1 MRAKSLLLLLL
12 SVMLLVAGCDF
23 AGGGGSGGG
32 FSGGGGGG
40 TGGGSEPPQFRQVVV
55 ALSQARDA
63 DERAIIQIA
72 KTTGTASTCYATA
85 ANQYMGAAA
94 SYNAWI
100 SDMVA
105 SIEQGN
111 SITMLDLKSTDLQ
124 RAAAYS
130 AMLRENA
137 ALTLQSDPATFG
149 SVARTISLK
158 ADTQRSLQLCPFV
171 TGLARVAVEA
181 AVGELVSQGLGALVD
196 SFAGD
201 NDQAQRDGMVRQLEE
216 SRWSDLSMVR

>member
-1 MRAKSLLLLLL
+1 MRTKSLLLLLL
-12 SVMLLVAGCDF
+12 SIVVLVAGCDL
-23 AGGGGSGGG
+23 AGGGGGGG
-32 FSGGGGGG
+32 FSGGGGGA

-55 ALSQARDA
+55 ALSQARNA
-63 DERAIIQIA
+63 DEQAIIQIET
-72 KTTGTASTCYATA
+72 TTGTASTCYATA

-111 SITMLDLKSTDLQ
+111 SITVLDLKSMDLQ

-130 AMLRENA
+130 ALLRENA
-137 ALTLQSDPATFG
+137 ALTLQSDSATFG
-149 SVARTISLK
+149 SVVRTISLK
-158 ADTQRSLQLCPFV
+158 ADAQRSLQLCPFV
-171 TGLARVAVEA
+171 TGLARVAAEA
-181 AVGELVSQGLGALVD
+181 AVSELVSRGLGALVD
-196 SFAGD
+196 SLAGD
-201 NDQAQRDGMVRQLEE
+201 NGQAQRDAMIRQLEE

>member
-1 MRAKSLLLLLL
+1 MRTKSLFLLLL

-23 AGGGGSGGG
+23 TGGSGGSG

-55 ALSQARDA
+55 ALSQARNA
-63 DERAIIQIA
+63 DEQAIIQIA
-72 KTTGTASTCYATA
+72 KTTGTGSTCYATA

-105 SIEQGN
+105 SIQQGN
-111 SITMLDLKSTDLQ
+111 SITVLDLKSTDLQ
-124 RAAAYS
+124 RAAAFS
-130 AMLRENA
+130 ALLRKNA
-137 ALTLQSDPATFG
+137 ALTLQSDSATFG
-149 SVARTISLK
+149 SVARTISLQ
-158 ADTQRSLQLCPFV
+158 ARAQRSIQLCPFV
-171 TGLARVAVEA
+171 KGLTQVAVEA

-196 SFAGD
+196 SLAGD
-201 NDQAQRDGMVRQLEE
+201 NDQAQRDAMVRQLEE
-216 SRWSDLSMVR
+216 SRWYDLSMVR

>member
-1 MRAKSLLLLLL
+1 MRTKSLFLLLL

-23 AGGGGSGGG
+23 TGGSGGSG

-55 ALSQARDA
+55 ALSQARNA
-63 DERAIIQIA
+63 DEQAIIQIA
-72 KTTGTASTCYATA
+72 KTTGTGSTCYATA

-105 SIEQGN
+105 SIQQGN
-111 SITMLDLKSTDLQ
+111 SITVLDLKSTDLQ
-124 RAAAYS
+124 RAAAFS
-130 AMLRENA
+130 ALLRKNA
-137 ALTLQSDPATFG
+137 ALTLQSDSATFG
-149 SVARTISLK
+149 SVARTISLQ
-158 ADTQRSLQLCPFV
+158 ARAQRSIQLCPFV
-171 TGLARVAVEA
+171 KGLTQVAVEA

-196 SFAGD
+196 SLAGD
-201 NDQAQRDGMVRQLEE
+201 NDQAQRDAMVRQLEE
-216 SRWSDLSMVR
+216 SR

>member
-1 MRAKSLLLLLL
+1 MRTRSLFLLLL

-23 AGGGGSGGG
+23 AGGSSGGE
-32 FSGGGGGG
+32 FSSGSGGG
-40 TGGGSEPPQFRQVVV
+40 TGGGSEPPRFRQVVV
-55 ALSQARDA
+55 ALSQARNA

-72 KTTGTASTCYATA
+72 KTTGTGSTCYATA
-85 ANQYMGAAA
+85 ADQYMGAAA

-105 SIEQGN
+105 SIQQGN
-111 SITMLDLKSTDLQ
+111 SITELDLKSIDLQ

-130 AMLRENA
+130 ALLRKNA
-137 ALTLQSDPATFG
+137 TLTLQSDSATFG
-149 SVARTISLK
+149 SVVRTISLK
-158 ADTQRSLQLCPFV
+158 AGAQRSLPLCPFV

-196 SFAGD
+196 SLAGD
-201 NDQAQRDGMVRQLEE
+201 NDQAQRDAMIRQLEE
-216 SRWSDLSMVR
+216 RRWYDLSMVR